1 MSDKLKYKNFSCT
14 KCGVP
19 YEAPPPDDKHI
30 IATLVKEEAK
40 KDHIIV
46 KYICKNCGN
55 TNIMYWT
62 HHIPDSAY
70 HV

>member
-1 MSDKLKYKNFSCT
+1 MSDKLKHKKFSCT

-19 YEAPPPDDKHI
+19 YEAHPPDDKHI
-30 IATLVKEEAK
+30 IATGVGEEAK

-46 KYICKNCGN
+46 KYTCKNCGN
-55 TNIMYWT
+55 INTIYWT
-62 HHIPDSAY
+62 HPLPDPAY